1 MKKNWKDQA
10 WDVVL
15 EVAKRSDLSP
25 DALADCLVEA
35 RQTIYGEEDETPK
48 NGSRDNGLWEWL
60 KRYREKGTVSEQS
73 EGKNDFNF

>member
-15 EVAKRSDLSP
+15 EVARRSDLSP
-25 DALADCLVEA
+25 DTLADCLTEA

-48 NGSRDNGLWEWL
+48 KESRDNGLWEWL
-60 KRYREKGTVSEQS
+60 KRRGEHGKEQKGGFDVY
-73 EGKNDFNF
+73 

>member
-35 RQTIYGEEDETPK
+35 RQTICG
-48 NGSRDNGLWEWL
+48 
-60 KRYREKGTVSEQS
+60 
-73 EGKNDFNF
+73 

>member
-15 EVAKRSDLSP
+15 EVAKRSDLST

-35 RQTIYGEEDETPK
+35 RQTIYGEEDETTK
-48 NGSRDNGLWEWL
+48 KGSWDLKLWEWL
-60 KRYREKGTVSEQS
+60 KRQIVRE
-73 EGKNDFNF
+73 DPRM

>member
-35 RQTIYGEEDETPK
+35 RQTICGEEDEITK
-48 NGSRDNGLWEWL
+48 KESRDLKLWEWL
-60 KRYREKGTVSEQS
+60 KRKIVRE
-73 EGKNDFNF
+73 DPRM